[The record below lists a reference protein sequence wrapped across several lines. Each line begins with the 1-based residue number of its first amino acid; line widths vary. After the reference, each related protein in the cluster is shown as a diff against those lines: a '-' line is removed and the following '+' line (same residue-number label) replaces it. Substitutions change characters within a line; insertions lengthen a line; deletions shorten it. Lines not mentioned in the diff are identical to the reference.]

1 MINKIRKIDKIN
13 LIGFVIVGVF
23 ILPLLISLLTK
34 ILTLKNIII

>member
-13 LIGFVIVGVF
+13 LIGFVIVSIF